1 MMAREPSKEANS
13 GLDLADILS
22 DLQVLS
28 KSCERDISNDC
39 PWNIPYLRDQFNRI
53 LGQLKQLRPEKCQDV
68 SDIRIDGRALGG
80 IARGE
85 ADARTGSYLHTIDA
99 ETSKLLGR
107 LGGETSRVID
117 KPEAVTI
124 LERICNR
131 FDQVAR
137 QLRDRHN
144 SRETLDVNDEYDVQ
158 DLMHALLKINFYDI
172 RPEEWTPS
180 YAGGCS
186 RMDFL
191 LKTERVVVEV
201 KRASNSLR
209 DRQIA
214 DQLILD
220 IARYKSHLDCRTLV
234 CFVYDP
240 DREIRNP
247 TALED
252 DLAKDSDSEL
262 SVRVFVCPK

>member
-1 MMAREPSKEANS
+1 MMAREPSKAANPEF
-13 GLDLADILS
+13 DLANVIS
-22 DLQVLS
+22 DLKVLS
-28 KSCERDISNDC
+28 ANCKRDIANDY
-39 PWNIPYLRDQFNRI
+39 PWNVLHYREEFNRI
-53 LGQLKQLRPEKCQDV
+53 LGQLKQLCPEKCH
-68 SDIRIDGRALGG
+68 DISEI
-80 IARGE
+80 I
-85 ADARTGSYLHTIDA
+85 ADARVLGDINRGGASARTFSYLGTIDA

-107 LGGETSRVID
+107 MGGETSRVID
-117 KPEAVTI
+117 EPEAITI

-137 QLRDRHN
+137 QLRNRHN
-144 SRETLDVNDEYDVQ
+144 SRATLDVKDEYDVQ

-191 LKTERVVVEV
+191 LKAEQVVVEV
-201 KRASNSLR
+201 KIASNSLR

-214 DQLILD
+214 DELILD
-220 IARYKSHLDCRTLV
+220 IARYKSHADCKTLV

-247 TALED
+247 IALEG
-252 DLAKDSDSEL
+252 DLAKGSDSEL
-262 SVRVFVCPK
+262 PVRVFVCPQ